1 MANNNST
8 ACYVTGNCTI
18 LDGSQTNGTFFV
30 SGSNGYNPNAP
41 VPYWHQRLELA
52 TICTCSSLSLIVI
65 AARVWYRWHRLRRL
79 RADDKWMIAAGV
91 QLHRGTP
98 CKFFVTAYLL
108 SQIFTNKNG
117 SGLHIQNVKKP
128 WLEGH
133 WKWQIGWFAYYAAN
147 SSIKISVCF
156 CFIEILPVHFKK
168 MRLCVYALSVL
179 IALLGV
185 TMAVAWVFQCSPFLS
200 NFRWSV
206 APVVCV
212 NWDIFRWVWI
222 GLSLPIDFVL
232 MLIPLR
238 ILKRSNIQGRE
249 RRILK
254 WCFMATFLGTIVCA
268 CGIYGA
274 WETRTAEVFDAY
286 YQETPFIMM
295 NNIELFM
302 YTFGASVPVLSRY
315 LVARAGSETRETHS
329 NFSAW
334 ARNIPNF
341 FSTATRNSH
350 GTVDTFC
357 QHNQPQALSTINSTQ
372 STTEGT
378 NTPDLK
384 LQKHHNTH
392 DLEHPAMSELER
404 GQTPSVDT
412 QYCIS
417 PASDDGLIVRHNSRS
432 MATNGSG

>member
-8 ACYVTGNCTI
+8 ACYITGNCTI
-18 LDGSQTNGTFFV
+18 LDGSQTNGTFYVF
-30 SGSNGYNPNAP
+30 GSNGYDPNAP
-41 VPYWHQRLELA
+41 VPLWHQRLELA
-52 TICTCSSLSLIVI
+52 TICTADSLTIILI
-65 AARVWYRWHRLRRL
+65 AARILYRWHRLKRL
-79 RADDKWMIAAGV
+79 RADDRWMIAAG
-91 QLHRGTP
+91 
-98 CKFFVTAYLL
+98 FFVTAYLL

-133 WKWQIGWFAYYAAN
+133 WKWQVGWSAYYAAN

-156 CFIEILPVHFKK
+156 CFIEILPIHFKK
-168 MRLCVYALSVL
+168 MRLCVYALAVL

-185 TMAVAWVFQCSPFLS
+185 TMGVAWVFQCSPFLS

-206 APVVCV
+206 EPVVCV

-222 GLSLPIDFVL
+222 GLSLPIDFLL
-232 MLIPLR
+232 MLIPLL
-238 ILKRSNIQGRE
+238 ILKRSNIQGLE

-254 WCFMATFLGTIVCA
+254 WCFLATFLGTIVCA

-274 WETRTAEVFDAY
+274 YETRTAEVFDAY

-302 YTFGASVPVLSRY
+302 YALGASLPVLSRY
-315 LVARAGSETRETHS
+315 LVARAGPETRQTHS
-329 NFSAW
+329 NFSSW
-334 ARNIPNF
+334 ARNVPNF
-341 FSTATRNSH
+341 FSTAARDSH
-350 GTVDTFC
+350 GTVATFR
-357 QHNQPQALSTINSTQ
+357 QHSQPQALSTINSIQ
-372 STTEGT
+372 STTEGA
-378 NTPDLK
+378 NTPDLQ

-392 DLEHPAMSELER
+392 ELEQPAMSELEK

-412 QYCIS
+412 QYCMS
-417 PASDDGLIVRHNSRS
+417 PASDDGLLVRHKSRS
-432 MATNGSG
+432 IDQ